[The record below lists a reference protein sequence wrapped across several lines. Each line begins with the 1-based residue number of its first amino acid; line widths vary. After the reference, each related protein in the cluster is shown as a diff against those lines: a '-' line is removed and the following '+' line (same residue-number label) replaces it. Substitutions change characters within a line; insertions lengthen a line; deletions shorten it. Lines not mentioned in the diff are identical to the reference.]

1 MNLDIAIKRLKKNG
15 HKMTKQREYI
25 LNFFESADG
34 YRTAKDLIQ
43 FMEKHYEN
51 VSFDTVYRN
60 LHLFYDLNILEK
72 TILQGEKHF
81 RMSCTDEHHH
91 HFICQ
96 KCGKTKKIN
105 YCPMDSIA
113 HTLGNYFIADHKF
126 EIYGFCPT
134 CVRI

>member
-1 MNLDIAIKRLKKNG
+1 MDLNIAIKRLREKG
-15 HKMTKQREYI
+15 HKMTKQREDI
-25 LNFFESADG
+25 LRFFERANG

-43 FMEKHYEN
+43 FMEAHYKT
-51 VSFDTVYRN
+51 VSFDTIYRN

-81 RMSCTDEHHH
+81 RIRCSDKHHH

-105 YCPMDSIA
+105 YCPMDSIT
-113 HTLGNYFIADHKF
+113 HTLKNYFVFDHKF
-126 EIYGFCPT
+126 EIYGYCPS
-134 CVRI
+134 CIRP

>member
-1 MNLDIAIKRLKKNG
+1 MNRETAIKRLKESDY
-15 HKMTKQREYI
+15 KMTKQREDI
-25 LNFFESADG
+25 LHFFETEDG

-43 FMEKHYEN
+43 FMEHRYDN

-60 LHLFYDLNILEK
+60 LHLFYELNILEK

-96 KCGKTKKIN
+96 DCGKTKKIN
-105 YCPMDSIA
+105 YCPMEYVAS
-113 HTLGNYFIADHKF
+113 TLENYAIEDHKF
-126 EIYGFCPT
+126 EIYGLCPT
-134 CVRI
+134 CKSA